1 MILQIFGTKKC
12 KDTQK
17 AVRFFKERSIN
28 FQFIDLKEKAVSQG
42 ELNSIKKNYYL
53 EDIID
58 TYSKTY
64 EDLNLAYIQHDI
76 EEMLLAHPL
85 LFVTPILRS
94 DFGAL
99 VGYDSDGW
107 KVWANKLKN

>member
-12 KDTQK
+12 KDSQK
-17 AVRFFKERSIN
+17 AVRFFKERRIA
-28 FQFIDLKEKAVSQG
+28 FQFIDLKEKAISQG

-64 EDLNLAYIQHDI
+64 ENLQLEYKQHDI
-76 EEMLLAHPL
+76 EEMLLEYPL
-85 LFVTPILRS
+85 LFVTPVLRS
-94 DFGAL
+94 DFGAI
-99 VGYDSDGW
+99 VGYDQELW
-107 KVWANKLKN
+107 KELAGKLK

>member
-12 KDTQK
+12 KDSQK
-17 AVRFFKERSIN
+17 AVRFFKERRIN

-42 ELNSIKKNYYL
+42 ELNSIKRNYYL

-58 TYSKTY
+58 RYSKTY
-64 EDLNLAYIQHDI
+64 EDLNLEYIEHDV
-76 EEMLLAHPL
+76 EEMLLEHPL

-94 DFGAL
+94 DFGAI
-99 VGYDSDGW
+99 VGYDQEMW
-107 KVWANKLKN
+107 KELAVKLKK

>member
-12 KDTQK
+12 KDSQK
-17 AVRFFKERSIN
+17 AVRFFKERNIN

-42 ELNSIKKNYYL
+42 ELNSIKKHYYL

-58 TYSKTY
+58 TYSRTY
-64 EDLNLAYIQHDI
+64 EDLNLEYIKHDI
-76 EEMLLAHPL
+76 EEMLLTHPL

-94 DFGAL
+94 DFG
-99 VGYDSDGW
+99 VMIGYEPDEW
-107 KVWANKLKN
+107 KDWAKKLK

>member
-99 VGYDSDGW
+99 VGYDSDEW
-107 KVWANKLKN
+107 KVWANKLKK

>member
-17 AVRFFKERSIN
+17 AVRFFKERSIS
-28 FQFIDLKEKAVSQG
+28 FQFIDLKEKSISQG
-42 ELNSIKKNYYL
+42 ELNSIKKHYYI

-64 EDLNLAYIQHDI
+64 EDLQLEYKQHDI
-76 EEMLLAHPL
+76 EEMLLEYPL
-85 LFVTPILRS
+85 LFVTPVLRS
-94 DFGAL
+94 DFGVVL
-99 VGYDSDGW
+99 GYDDDEW
-107 KVWANKLKN
+107 KNWAGKLKK